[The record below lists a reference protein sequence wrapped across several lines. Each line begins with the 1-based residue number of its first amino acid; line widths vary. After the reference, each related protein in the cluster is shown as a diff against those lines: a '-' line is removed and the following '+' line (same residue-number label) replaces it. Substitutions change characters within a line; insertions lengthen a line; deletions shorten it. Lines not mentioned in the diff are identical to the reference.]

1 MTASTI
7 ISSEFTNISSQLSGS
22 AWTVSEESVGGVS
35 TAVLV
40 RRSERLL
47 RGQKSGDFDKEKFFL
62 VKTDPSFARNTNG
75 NSFRP
80 SSPMGG
86 QEWPGRDGRA
96 IAASVSLFDGA
107 AVGGVCDENASSGVA
122 VEDGAVASPE
132 VVFGD
137 LPTVKAMGTGKR
149 APVIGFDTEF
159 TYRKDGSRVI
169 DSYQFS
175 LIDPSDS
182 DYRFDIVLLPL
193 IEGERLLFESA
204 LCVVIRESGLWRA
217 AGLPDARGFDRRDF
231 WESGCDYGAN
241 LNALYKLGR
250 LSLVLA
256 GHYLN
261 ADLSAF
267 ARPHGNS
274 KYADILR
281 RVTSASGGLVSLQ
294 PVRVIERSGAYGSSE
309 RWLPLSVTIR
319 DTMGQSAPG
328 MRSLAVLG
336 DSVGVSKIDVPGDW
350 KERMSEYRDQHL
362 IDFLEYGAN
371 DSVIVLEYLSAVWGE
386 GVVPPVTLSG
396 GGAHALRDGI
406 KRYWGLEGMPNSLFM
421 ARFQGLMKL
430 NEGEEPAEDA
440 LSYYAVRSLRPVDA
454 DAKLAHTMCKAAFH
468 GGWNSALKIGYCTTP
483 TYDHDIQ
490 SAYPSAM
497 AAVVD
502 VDYES
507 GVVEEVIKDRELTL
521 DDFPLGYATPLVA
534 FVSWEFPEGVE
545 PCIPVKVEQSVIYPR
560 ISVGAGSGLGDGLA
574 QFNGF
579 QGAYAMA
586 PELLLALHLGARVD
600 VQMGLRLRPQE
611 VDGELSRSMR
621 AAMKQMVEDR
631 ATAKRYFGKKSLE
644 ELVIKVASNSCYG
657 KLAQDVS
664 ERSGWNAWEE
674 EMESIGGSSVTS
686 PYHAAMIT
694 SLVRALL
701 LAKANEVALYS
712 VTTDGGIFDLDC
724 IDHLESFGLSDVF
737 RDSREALVG
746 DRTVWEIKHRQ
757 SELLNV
763 TTRGN
768 VSREPGGVLAKAG
781 MKSPDYIERGSVEE
795 REWFWDLVISRDGK
809 VPNPYRR
816 FPSFKEL
823 SRSRNRLDFAPVDVC
838 PEVSLDFDFKRKPV
852 WESVRADVVNGHE
865 VAGFDTAPWES
876 VEEYVSAKE
885 KVRHIAKFR
894 PGTTGDNRPT
904 GCLRTVEQLL
914 TLKKRIDA
922 SKDRRIYTGKG
933 SVLTDLVAAHR
944 EGLIDVPMLAS
955 SASVSTKL
963 DWLSSLGYGEFTRAQ
978 WDHLCKKDRRARV
991 VKDLDLG
998 ELARIVE
1005 DLPTW

>member
-1 MTASTI
+1 MTALTHSLSPSPSTFEDI
-7 ISSEFTNISSQLSGS
+7 QTTLVGTP
-22 AWTVSEESVGGVS
+22 WTVSEESVGGIS
-35 TAVLV
+35 TAILV

-47 RGQKSGDFDKEKFFL
+47 SRQRFTKIDSKKIFT
-62 VKTDPSFARNTNG
+62 VKTDPSFACNTNG
-75 NSFRP
+75 NAFRP
-80 SSPMGG
+80 SSPMGAE
-86 QEWPGRDGRA
+86 EWPGRTGGSDRA
-96 IAASVSLFDGA
+96 IAPGLDP
-107 AVGGVCDENASSGVA
+107 VGGGSH
-122 VEDGAVASPE
+122 E

-137 LPTVKAMGTGKR
+137 LPTVKAMGTGKC

-159 TYRKDGSRVI
+159 THREDGGGVI

-193 IEGERLLFESA
+193 VKGERLPFESA

-231 WESGCDYGAN
+231 WKSGYDYSAN
-241 LNALYKLGR
+241 LDALYKLGR

-261 ADLSAF
+261 ADLTAF

-274 KYADILR
+274 KYSDILR

-294 PVRVIERSGAYGSSE
+294 PIRVIERSGASGSGE

-328 MRSLAVLG
+328 MQSLAVLG
-336 DSVGVSKIDVPGDW
+336 DSVGIPKINVPGDW

-362 IDFLEYGAN
+362 IDFLEYSAY
-371 DSVIVLEYLSAVWGE
+371 DAVIVLEYLSAVWGE

-396 GGAHALRDGI
+396 GGAHALRDGV
-406 KRYWGLEGMPNSLFM
+406 KRYWGLEGTPNSLFM

-430 NEGEEPAEDA
+430 KEGEEQAEDA
-440 LSYYAVRSLRPVDA
+440 LTYYSVRSLKPVDA
-454 DAKLAHTMCKAAFH
+454 DAKLTHAMCKAAFH
-468 GGWNSALKIGYCTTP
+468 GGWNSALKIGYFDKP

-497 AAVVD
+497 AAVID

-507 GVVEEVIKDRELTL
+507 GAVEEVIKDRELTFA
-521 DDFPLGYATPLVA
+521 DFPLGYATPLVA
-534 FVSWEFPEGVE
+534 FVSWEFPKDVE
-545 PCIPVKVEQSVIYPR
+545 PCIPVKVEQSVVYFR
-560 ISVGAGSGLGDGLA
+560 TSVGAGSGLGEGLS
-574 QFNGF
+574 QFGGF

-586 PELLLALHLGARVD
+586 PELLLALKLGARVH
-600 VQMGLRLRPQE
+600 VQMGLRLRPLE
-611 VDGELSRSMR
+611 MDGEPSRSMR

-631 ATAKRYFGKKSLE
+631 RTAKRYFGKKSLE
-644 ELVIKVASNSCYG
+644 ELIIKVASNSCYG

-701 LAKANEVALYS
+701 LAKANEVTLYS
-712 VTTDGGIFDLDC
+712 VTTDGGIFDVDC

-737 RDSREALVG
+737 RDSREALAG

-757 SELLNV
+757 NTLLNV

-768 VSREPGGVLAKAG
+768 VSLEPGGVLAKAG
-781 MKSPDYIERGSVEE
+781 MKTPGDIERGSVEE

-816 FPSFKEL
+816 HPSFREL
-823 SRSRNRLDFAPVDVC
+823 SRTCNRLDFAPLDVC

-852 WESVRADVVNGHE
+852 WDTLRCVVINGYE
-865 VAGFDTAPWES
+865 VACFDTVPWDS
-876 VEEYVSAKE
+876 VDEYVSAKE
-885 KVRHIAKFR
+885 KARHIAKFR
-894 PGTTGDNRPT
+894 PGTTGDDRPT
-904 GCLRTVEQLL
+904 GCLRTVEQFR
-914 TLKKRIDA
+914 TLKKRIET
-922 SKDRRIYTGKG
+922 SKNRRIYTEKG

-944 EGLIDVPMLAS
+944 EGFIDVPMLSS
-955 SASVSTKL
+955 SASVSQKL
-963 DWLSSLGYGEFTRAQ
+963 DWLSSLGYGVFTRAQ

-991 VKDLDLG
+991 IKDVDLG

>member
-1 MTASTI
+1 MSTFEDI
-7 ISSEFTNISSQLSGS
+7 QTTLVGTP
-22 AWTVSEESVGGVS
+22 WTVSEESIGGVS

-47 RGQKSGDFDKEKFFL
+47 RGQKSGDFDREKNFP
-62 VKTDPSFARNTNG
+62 VKTDPSFTCDTNG

-80 SSPMGG
+80 SSPMGAE
-86 QEWPGRDGRA
+86 EWPGRAGGSDRA
-96 IAASVSLFDGA
+96 IAPGLDPM
-107 AVGGVCDENASSGVA
+107 GGGSH
-122 VEDGAVASPE
+122 E

-137 LPTVKAMGTGKR
+137 LPTVKAMGTGKC
-149 APVIGFDTEF
+149 APVVGFDTEF
-159 TYRKDGSRVI
+159 TYREDGSRVI

-231 WESGCDYGAN
+231 WESGREYGAN
-241 LNALYKLGR
+241 LDALYKLGR

-261 ADLSAF
+261 ADLTAF

-274 KYADILR
+274 KYADIMR

-294 PVRVIERSGAYGSSE
+294 PIRVIERSGASGSSE

-336 DSVGVSKIDVPGDW
+336 DSVGIPKINVPGDW
-350 KERMSEYRDQHL
+350 KMRMSEYREQHL
-362 IDFLEYGAN
+362 IDFLGYSAN
-371 DSVIVLEYLSAVWGE
+371 DAVIVLEYLSAVWGE

-396 GGAHALRDGI
+396 GGAHALRDGV

-421 ARFQGLMKL
+421 ARFQGLMRL
-430 NEGEEPAEDA
+430 NEGEDQAEDA
-440 LSYYAVRSLRPVDA
+440 LSYYSVRSLKPVDA
-454 DAKLAHTMCKAAFH
+454 DAKLTHAMCKAAFH
-468 GGWNSALKIGYCTTP
+468 GGWNSALKIGYFDKP

-497 AAVVD
+497 AAVID
-502 VDYES
+502 VDYEA
-507 GVVEEVIKDRELTL
+507 GAVDGVIKDRELSFA
-521 DDFPLGYATPLVA
+521 DFPQGFVTPLVA
-534 FVSWEFPEGVE
+534 FVSWEFPVGVE
-545 PCIPVKVEQSVIYPR
+545 PCIPVKVEQSVIYFR
-560 ISVGAGSGLGDGLA
+560 TSVGAGSGLGEGLS
-574 QFNGF
+574 QFGGF
-579 QGAYAMA
+579 QGAYVMA
-586 PELLLALHLGARVD
+586 PELLLALKLGARVH
-600 VQMGLRLRPQE
+600 VQMGLRLRPLE
-611 VDGELSRSMR
+611 VDGEPSRSMR

-631 ATAKRYFGKKSLE
+631 ATAKLYFGKKSLE

-737 RDSREALVG
+737 RDSREALVD
-746 DRTVWEIKHRQ
+746 DRTVWEIKHQQ

-781 MKSPDYIERGSVEE
+781 MKSPDYIERDSVEE

-809 VPNPYRR
+809 VPNPYQRP
-816 FPSFKEL
+816 PSFREL
-823 SRSRNRLDFAPVDVC
+823 SRSRNRLDFAPVDVR
-838 PEVSLDFDFKRKPV
+838 PEVSLDFDFKRKPL
-852 WESVRADVVNGHE
+852 WDTLRYDIIDGHE

-876 VEEYVSAKE
+876 VEEYVSVKE
-885 KVRHIAKFR
+885 KARHIAKFR
-894 PGTTGDNRPT
+894 PGTTGGNRPT

-922 SKDRRIYTGKG
+922 SKDRRIYTEKG

-944 EGLIDVPMLAS
+944 EGIIDVPMLSS
-955 SASVSTKL
+955 SASVSQKL
-963 DWLSSLGYGEFTRAQ
+963 DWLSSLGYGKFTRAQ

-991 VKDLDLG
+991 VKDIDLG

>member
-1 MTASTI
+1 MSTFEDI
-7 ISSEFTNISSQLSGS
+7 QTTLAGTS
-22 AWTVSEESVGGVS
+22 WTVSEESVGGVS

-47 RGQKSGDFDKEKFFL
+47 SGQKSGGFDKENEIL
-62 VKTDPSFARNTNG
+62 VKTDLSFACDTNG

-80 SSPMGG
+80 SSPMGTE
-86 QEWPGRDGRA
+86 EWPGRTEGSDRA
-96 IAASVSLFDGA
+96 IAPGVDP
-107 AVGGVCDENASSGVA
+107 VGGR
-122 VEDGAVASPE
+122 SPE

-137 LPTVKAMGTGKR
+137 LPTVKAMGTSKR

-159 TYRKDGSRVI
+159 TYREDGGRVI

-175 LIDPSDS
+175 LIDPFDS

-193 IEGERLLFESA
+193 IEGERLPFESA
-204 LCVVIRESGLWRA
+204 LGVVIRESGLWRA
-217 AGLPDARGFDRRDF
+217 AGLPDARGFNRRDF
-231 WESGCDYGAN
+231 WESGRDYVSN
-241 LNALYKLGR
+241 LDALYKLGR
-250 LSLVLA
+250 ISLVLA

-261 ADLSAF
+261 ADLTAF
-267 ARPHGNS
+267 ARPRGNS
-274 KYADILR
+274 KYTDIMR
-281 RVTSASGGLVSLQ
+281 RVTSASGGLVSLR
-294 PVRVIERSGAYGSSE
+294 PVRMIERSGAYGSSD

-328 MRSLAVLG
+328 RKSLADLG
-336 DSVGVSKIDVPGDW
+336 DSVGISKIDVPGDW

-362 IDFLEYGAN
+362 IDFLEYSAN
-371 DSVIVLEYLSAVWGE
+371 DAVIVLEYLSAVWGE

-396 GGAHALRDGI
+396 GGAHALRDGV
-406 KRYWGLEGMPNSLFM
+406 KRYWGLEGTPNSLFM

-430 NEGEEPAEDA
+430 NEGEDQAEDA
-440 LSYYAVRSLRPVDA
+440 LSYYSVRSLKPVDA
-454 DAKLAHTMCKAAFH
+454 DAKLTHAMCKAAFH
-468 GGWNSALKIGYCTTP
+468 GGWNSALKIGYFDKP

-497 AAVVD
+497 AAVID
-502 VDYES
+502 VDYEG

-521 DDFPLGYATPLVA
+521 DDFPLGYVTPLVA
-534 FVSWEFPEGVE
+534 FVSFEFPKGVE
-545 PCIPVKVEQSVIYPR
+545 PCIPVKVEQSVVYPR
-560 ISVGAGSGLGDGLA
+560 TSVGAGSGLGEGLS
-574 QFNGF
+574 QFSGY
-579 QGAYAMA
+579 QGVYAMA
-586 PELLLALHLGARVD
+586 PELLLALHLGARVN
-600 VQMGLRLRPQE
+600 VQMGLRLRPLE
-611 VDGELSRSMR
+611 MDGEPSRSMR

-631 ATAKRYFGKKSLE
+631 GIAKHYFGKKSLE

-701 LAKANEVALYS
+701 LAKANEVTLYS
-712 VTTDGGIFDLDC
+712 VTTDGGIFDVDC

-768 VSREPGGVLAKAG
+768 VSLEPGGVLAKAG
-781 MKSPDYIERGSVEE
+781 MKTPGGIERGSVEE
-795 REWFWDLVISRDGK
+795 REWFWNLVISRTGK
-809 VPNPYRR
+809 VSNPYRR
-816 FPSFKEL
+816 LTSFRES
-823 SRSRNRLDFAPVDVC
+823 SRTENRLDFAQLDVC
-838 PEVSLDFDFKRKPV
+838 PEVSLDYDFKRKPV
-852 WESVRADVVNGHE
+852 WDTLRCDIINGHE
-865 VAGFDTAPWES
+865 VANFSTVPWDS
-876 VEEYVSAKE
+876 VDEYVSAKE
-885 KVRHIAKFR
+885 KARHIAKFR

-914 TLKKRIDA
+914 TLKKRIET
-922 SKDRRIYTGKG
+922 SKNRRIYTGKG

-944 EGLIDVPMLAS
+944 EGIIDVPMLSS
-955 SASVSTKL
+955 SASVSQKL
-963 DWLSSLGYGEFTRAQ
+963 DWLSSLGYGGFTRAQ

-991 VKDLDLG
+991 IKDIDLG